1 MTLLDTLEAYL
12 DAVPRAHADVE
23 DIGPFSLFVAR
34 RGWPYYARPRLDIGG
49 TVTAADVE
57 ALIDAQVSLGVP
69 RKIEWVHETTPQLLA
84 AASAV
89 GLTVE
94 QHPLLVLDG
103 DPVAR
108 ATQAVLR
115 RMKADDPDLLGVQ
128 AAIAVGFATPGTGVG
143 ASSIE
148 ARDAAVAG
156 LGHADH
162 MAEQIASGRTVM
174 VGAIDDVAGP
184 VGGGSYNPCEGVAEI
199 VGVGVLPAYRRRGI
213 AGALTSILA
222 RQALDT
228 GCRTVFCSADD
239 DDVAR
244 VYAASGFRRVGTAC
258 AAEAP

>member
-12 DAVPRAHADVE
+12 DAVPRAHTDVE

-34 RGWPYYARPRLDIGG
+34 RGWPYYARPRLDTGG
-49 TVTAADVE
+49 AVTAADVE

-84 AASAV
+84 AASAA

-94 QHPLLVLDG
+94 LHQLLVLDG
-103 DPVAR
+103 DPVVR
-108 ATQAVLR
+108 ATQSVLR
-115 RMKADDPDLLGVQ
+115 RMEADDPDLLGVQ
-128 AAIAVGFATPGTGVG
+128 AAIAVGFANPGTGVG
-143 ASSIE
+143 TSSVE

-162 MAEQIASGRTVM
+162 MAGEIASGRTVM
-174 VGAIDDVAGP
+174 VGAIDEVAGP
-184 VGGGSYNPCEGVAEI
+184 VGGGSYNPCGGVAEI

-228 GCRTVFCSADD
+228 GCRAVFCSADD